1 MNKNLITLSLILIT
15 ASIFAQENKKNLFKI
30 NAVPI
35 FSGVYEFQ
43 YERVLNENSSIQ
55 VGFGTGNK
63 TVTDLNEFQELHL
76 ETFNRNLNNPRNTE
90 YSEKTFTL
98 NIDYRYYLK
107 GNVAPKGLYLSPSIQ
122 YISYEE
128 RFSAEEQETSGNEN
142 GGFDFN
148 QRNVEQEFKLFNIRA
163 LIGYQLIIAN
173 TISFNPYFGPSFAF
187 GDAKDFFDRED
198 EDEKGFGLNV
208 GVYVGINF

>member
-1 MNKNLITLSLILIT
+1 MNKHLFTLTLILIT
-15 ASIFAQENKKNLFKI
+15 TNIFAQDNKKNLFKI
-30 NAVPI
+30 NVVPI

-55 VGFGTGNK
+55 FGFGTGNK
-63 TVTDLNEFQELHL
+63 TVTDRNKFQELHL
-76 ETFNRNLNNPRNTE
+76 DTFGRNLNNPRNTE

-107 GNVAPKGLYLSPSIQ
+107 GNTAPKGLYFSPSIQ
-122 YISYEE
+122 YIRYEE
-128 RFSAEEQETSGNEN
+128 RFSAEEQESFGNGN

-148 QRNVEQEFKLFNIRA
+148 KRLEEREFKLYNLRA
-163 LIGYQLIIAN
+163 LIGYQLLIAN

-187 GDAKDFFDRED
+187 GDAIDYFDRED
-198 EDEKGFGLNV
+198 EEAKGFGLNV